1 MAKVDTDETIV
12 AETPS
17 APAAVTCDV
26 CGRRYNQR
34 YLTSHKRLSHNG
46 KNHAPSADDTRD
58 VETILALYKRISP
71 KARIELKRRLSATS
85 DQSGGSC

>member
-1 MAKVDTDETIV
+1 MANVDTDEKIV
-12 AETPS
+12 AETP
-17 APAAVTCDV
+17 PASDVVKCDV

-71 KARIELKRRLSATS
+71 KARKELRRRLSGAS
-85 DQSGGSC
+85 EQSEGSS